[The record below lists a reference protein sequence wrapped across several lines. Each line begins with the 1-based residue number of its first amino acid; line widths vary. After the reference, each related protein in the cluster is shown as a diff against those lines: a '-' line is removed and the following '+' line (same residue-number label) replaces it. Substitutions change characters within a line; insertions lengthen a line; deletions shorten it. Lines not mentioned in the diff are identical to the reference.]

1 MGRMDEA
8 IASARRAQELD
19 PLSASITASVGW
31 NYFYA
36 RRWDDAISQFKKA
49 IGMDVGFLAAYEGL
63 AKCYEHKGMEA
74 DALEALANEMEQ
86 ADAQDV
92 AEMLRQEYK
101 RAGYRNA
108 MRKLYRLKL
117 DQFRQAAKTEYVS
130 PFLLANLYALL
141 GDRDQT
147 FAWLEKSYAER
158 SSKLTDLKVDPDFD
172 GIRSDPRFADIT
184 RRIGLP

>member
-1 MGRMDEA
+1 
-8 IASARRAQELD
+8 
-19 PLSASITASVGW
+19 
-31 NYFYA
+31 
-36 RRWDDAISQFKKA
+36 
-49 IGMDVGFLAAYEGL
+49 
-63 AKCYEHKGMEA
+63 MEK
-74 DALEALANEMEQ
+74 